1 MATWLNDYKNRKL
14 SLEPLLQRGKMTV
27 QELLV
32 YQELLYRI
40 QILETC
46 QSLCT
51 TAPVQWRNTYVPIG
65 KEGNAQ

>member
-40 QILETC
+40 
-46 QSLCT
+46 
-51 TAPVQWRNTYVPIG
+51 
-65 KEGNAQ
+65 